1 VFACDS
7 WVDSE
12 RLPVFTELF
21 DNMKVLDSWRYPD
34 LGAWQY
40 DPHNSVDGEGSGK
53 LLLQMGP
60 NKKVGQ
66 ENLEFIC
73 SDEIGSRC
81 CKLMEQ
87 HAIIMFQLEKTK
99 RSEDRELARLAEKQT
114 CDALLGDYRVSK
126 QVSLRPS

>member
-1 VFACDS
+1 MG
-7 WVDSE
+7 
-12 RLPVFTELF
+12 LTELF

-34 LGAWQY
+34 LGGWQY

-99 RSEDRELARLAEKQT
+99 RSEDRELARLAEKQK